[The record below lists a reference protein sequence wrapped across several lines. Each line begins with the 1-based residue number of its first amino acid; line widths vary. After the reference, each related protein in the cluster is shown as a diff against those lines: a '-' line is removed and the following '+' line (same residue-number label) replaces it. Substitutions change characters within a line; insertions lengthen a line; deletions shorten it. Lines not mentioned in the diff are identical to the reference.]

1 MPCLTISLPDR
12 THRALKEAAARQNR
26 SMASIIEESL
36 ELRGIQ
42 PYDSAMEIVGKTQA
56 NSGLSDHDGDGLGGR
71 GDEAP
76 SRGAV
81 AASSDLR
88 SRPSHARGTEGGR

>member
-1 MPCLTISLPDR
+1 MGRLTITLASD

-42 PYDSAMEIVGKTQA
+42 PSDTVRALVA
-56 NSGLSDHDGDGLGGR
+56 NARARSGLDSGQAMTLAVEETRRFREGD
-71 GDEAP
+71 
-76 SRGAV
+76 
-81 AASSDLR
+81 
-88 SRPSHARGTEGGR
+88 